1 MTYKILCGL
10 LIVTF
15 TTLIGWKFSE
25 KLKFRENVYDNLVKF
40 CNLIIADVYFT
51 SKTIDTFIDE
61 MPERLK
67 DITSLTGEDF
77 RLGAKV
83 SIIDKRFTKEE
94 SFDIENFFN
103 FLGKNERDGTV
114 KMLNYYKE
122 RFSEKH
128 DECKVKY
135 KKSSAFY
142 LKISALLGA
151 LIFVILL

>member
-10 LIVTF
+10 LIITF
-15 TTLIGWKFSE
+15 TTLIGWKFTE
-25 KLKFRENVYDNLVKF
+25 KLKFREIVYDSLVKF
-40 CNLIIADVYFT
+40 CNSIIADVYFT
-51 SKTIDTFIDE
+51 SQTVDRFIDE
-61 MPERLK
+61 MSECLK
-67 DITSLTGEDF
+67 DITSLTGKDF
-77 RLGAKV
+77 RLGVNV
-83 SIIDKRFTKEE
+83 SLTDKRFTQEE
-94 SFDIENFFN
+94 SLDIENFFN
-103 FLGKNERDGTV
+103 FLGKNERDGTL

-151 LIFVILL
+151 LIFVTLL